1 MKLERTTFELSR
13 ELEYFDEKELEM
25 QIGQDVEWWPVAI
38 LKELIDNA
46 LDACECAGVAP
57 DIRVCIEDD
66 ALTVEDNGPGIPAE
80 TVKGSLDYLKR
91 VSDKLFYVSPTR
103 GQLGNALKVVWAAPF
118 VQSGKSGR
126 VEVSARGVTHTIE
139 VSLDRIRQAPAIAY
153 ATCEGGRETGT
164 SLRVEWPDLASI
176 LDVAKSPYSYNPP
189 PPAELVEGFAAL
201 NPHATFHLGRGMHP
215 PGDLSPETVADIR
228 AFARSPKTRSLR
240 NLVAEGA
247 AREREWDG
255 ARTYPASDPA
265 WQKWRPDLPTSPH
278 WYTPETLR
286 DLIAAYV
293 AREQETGRARTVREF
308 ISEFRGLSSTAKQK
322 AVTNGFSGIH
332 LRELVEDGDIAM
344 PRVEKLLEAMK
355 GASRPVPPAMLG
367 VIGKEHLTR
376 WMGTFAGVNPE
387 SVRYSRRTGE
397 DSGQPFV
404 VEVAFGI
411 RGDDDRRRLVTG
423 LNWTPALG
431 EAVPALRT
439 VLSQMRIDP
448 DDPVTVVVHL
458 ARPRFA
464 FTGHGKGEVAL

>member
-13 ELEYFDEKELEM
+13 ELEFFDEKDLEM
-25 QIGQDVEWWPVAI
+25 QIGQEAEWWPIAI

-126 VEVSARGVTHTIE
+126 VEISARGVTHTIE

-153 ATCEGGRETGT
+153 ATCEAGRRVGT
-164 SLRVEWPDLASI
+164 SLRVGWPDLASI
-176 LDVAKSPYSYNPP
+176 LDHAKTPYSYNPP

-201 NPHATFHLGRGMHP
+201 NPHATFHLGKR
-215 PGDLSPETVADIR
+215 
-228 AFARSPKTRSLR
+228 K
-240 NLVAEGA
+240 
-247 AREREWDG
+247 
-255 ARTYPASDPA
+255 YPASDPG
-265 WQKWRPDLPTSPH
+265 WQKWRPDLPTCPH
-278 WYTPETLR
+278 WYSPETLR

-293 AREQETGRARTVREF
+293 GRDQETGRARTVREF
-308 ISEFRGLSSTAKQK
+308 VSEFRGLSSTAKQK
-322 AVTNGFSGIH
+322 AVVNGFSGVH

-344 PRVEKLLEAMK
+344 PRVENLLEAMK
-355 GASRPVPPAMLG
+355 GASRPVPPAKLG

-376 WMGTFAGVNPE
+376 WMATFASVNPE
-387 SVRYSRRTGE
+387 SVRYSKRTGE
-397 DSGQPFV
+397 ESGQPFV

-411 RGDDDRRRLVTG
+411 RGDEDSRRLVTG
-423 LNWTPALG
+423 LNWTPAFG

-439 VLSQMRIDP
+439 VLSQMRVDRHDP
-448 DDPVTVVVHL
+448 ITVVVHL

-464 FTGHGKGEVAL
+464 FTGHGKGEIAL